1 MPLGKTL
8 KILLIA
14 QAIAISGIIIICSNH
29 YTLAGDEQDDSSNQ
43 VAEQTVAQSSNND
56 AVKICV
62 TQINSKKEIEK
73 RT

>member
-14 QAIAISGIIIICSNH
+14 QAIAIFGIIIICSNH
-29 YTLAGDEQDDSSNQ
+29 YTLADELDDSSNQ
-43 VAEQTVAQSSNND
+43 SAAQSSMDND
-56 AVKICV
+56 AVKICI
-62 TQINSKKEIEK
+62 TQINSKKEIIK